1 MSAGSSEGGSSDG
14 GPLRWIVG
22 GDHGAVVL
30 RKHLAEW
37 LRANGHEVV
46 VELGPEDSSESVD
59 YPDIAVE
66 VCRTVLAEPGRRGLL
81 VCGTGQG
88 VAMAANRIP
97 GIRAAVV
104 MDAFSARMARAHN
117 DANVLCLGG
126 RVVGPGLATELLQAF
141 ASAEFEGGRHARRV
155 GKIESIG
162 EVRPAGPSTEPSMGP
177 SMDGAER

>member
-1 MSAGSSEGGSSDG
+1 MSAGSSEGGSSEAG
-14 GPLRWIVG
+14 ALRWIVG
-22 GDHGAVVL
+22 GDHGAVAL

-66 VCRTVLAEPGRRGLL
+66 VCRMVLAEPGRRGLL

-117 DANVLCLGG
+117 DANVLCLGA
-126 RVVGPGLATELLQAF
+126 RVVGIGVAEDIVRAF
-141 ASAEFEGGRHARRV
+141 FTTDFDGGRHARRV
-155 GKIESIG
+155 AKIEPG
-162 EVRPAGPSTEPSMGP
+162 DKP
-177 SMDGAER
+177 